1 MKVIFNMKVILHCRW
16 GACLIRHQKI
26 LPSTL
31 SYLLEDV
38 VVGWSITLT
47 FIRQTV
53 KQLEVI
59 WKVVL
64 SDISKLNDWGR
75 WEQWSSSVELLA
87 GFSQSKKM
95 DFTVSVFVA
104 DPGISNR
111 MMDHFMNEIIDRIL
125 QFCKFFHFSQNVT
138 WSSMLIFSNIKPGN
152 ECRKTFKE
160 NDGDKKEW
168 V

>member
-16 GACLIRHQKI
+16 GTCLIRHQKI

-104 DPGISNR
+104 DPGISN
-111 MMDHFMNEIIDRIL
+111 
-125 QFCKFFHFSQNVT
+125 
-138 WSSMLIFSNIKPGN
+138 
-152 ECRKTFKE
+152 
-160 NDGDKKEW
+160 NDGSFYEW
-168 V
+168 NNR